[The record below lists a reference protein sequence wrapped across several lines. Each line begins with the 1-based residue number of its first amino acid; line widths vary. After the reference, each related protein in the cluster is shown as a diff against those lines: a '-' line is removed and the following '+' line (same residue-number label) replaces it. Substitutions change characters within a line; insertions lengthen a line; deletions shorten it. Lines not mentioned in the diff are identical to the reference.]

1 MARYLLDSNAFIRAK
16 ETPQALRGEAR
27 EAIEDSANQL
37 FVSLASLWE
46 LAIKAGKGK
55 LPFYAALIARGP
67 EAVAYSLQESSFQ
80 LLPVG
85 LTHALMSARLPQQHK
100 DPFDRVIIAQAIE
113 EDLILITSDRM
124 AVFYPGLR
132 VLAA

>member
-1 MARYLLDSNAFIRAK
+1 M
-16 ETPQALRGEAR
+16 
-27 EAIEDSANQL
+27 
-37 FVSLASLWE
+37 
-46 LAIKAGKGK
+46 
-55 LPFYAALIARGP
+55 
-67 EAVAYSLQESSFQ
+67 
-80 LLPVG
+80 
-85 LTHALMSARLPQQHK
+85 MSARLPQQHK